1 MGSGKKRSWS
11 PKGLANTLTI
21 LRICVIPL
29 FLIAFEHAHSEAKT
43 ARTSAAWFYF
53 GALVVFGL
61 ASLTDYLDGRIARAR
76 GVTDFGR
83 FLDPI
88 ADKLLVLATLF
99 AFKYWGGL
107 IPVWMI
113 LIMAGREIGVTVL
126 RSALLARGGRV
137 ISASQWGKL
146 KTASQMTILVVSM
159 LVLIVNSATGY
170 PVSQVHTGRGPIFW
184 MMFLPLGLTVVSG
197 LEFVYNN
204 RTQFR
209 ALAVRS
215 D

>member
-1 MGSGKKRSWS
+1 MGSDKKSSWS
-11 PKGLANTLTI
+11 PRGLANTLTI

-29 FLIAFEHAHSEAKT
+29 FLIAFEHGHSEAKT

-61 ASLTDYLDGRIARAR
+61 ASLTDYLDGRIARQR
-76 GVTDFGR
+76 GVTDFGK

-107 IPVWMI
+107 IPIWMI
-113 LIMAGREIGVTVL
+113 LIMAGREVGVTVL

-170 PVSQVHTGRGPIFW
+170 PVSQVHTGHGPIFW
-184 MMFLPLGLTVVSG
+184 MMLLPLGLTVVSG

-204 RTQFR
+204 RMQFR
-209 ALAVRS
+209 ALAVRGN
-215 D
+215 

>member
-1 MGSGKKRSWS
+1 MGSGKQRSWS

-29 FLIAFEHAHSEAKT
+29 FLMAFAYAHQEAKT

-61 ASLTDYLDGRIARAR
+61 ASLTDYLDGRIARQR
-76 GVTDFGR
+76 GVTDFGK

-99 AFKYWGGL
+99 AFKHWGGL

-113 LIMAGREIGVTVL
+113 LIMAGREVGVTVL
-126 RSALLARGGRV
+126 RSALVARGGRV

-146 KTASQMTILVVSM
+146 KTASQMSILVASM
-159 LVLIVNSATGY
+159 LLLIVNSAAGCPVRQVTTG
-170 PVSQVHTGRGPIFW
+170 HGPIFW
-184 MMFLPLGLTVVSG
+184 MMFLPLALTVVSG
-197 LEFVYNN
+197 LEFLYNN
-204 RTQFR
+204 RTQVR
-209 ALAVRS
+209 ALAARGN
-215 D
+215 

>member
-1 MGSGKKRSWS
+1 MR
-11 PKGLANTLTI
+11 
-21 LRICVIPL
+21 
-29 FLIAFEHAHSEAKT
+29 
-43 ARTSAAWFYF
+43 
-53 GALVVFGL
+53 ALVLFWL
-61 ASLTDYLDGRIARAR
+61 ACVTDALDGRIAGER
-76 GVTDFGR
+76 GVADFGK

-107 IPVWMI
+107 IPIWMI
-113 LIMAGREIGVTVL
+113 LIMAGREVGVTVL
-126 RSALLARGGRV
+126 RSALLARGRRV

-170 PVSQVHTGRGPIFW
+170 PVSQVHTGHGPIFW
-184 MMFLPLGLTVVSG
+184 MMLLPLGLTVVSG
-197 LEFVYNN
+197 LEFVYTN

-209 ALAVRS
+209 ALAVRGN
-215 D
+215 